1 MGFTNRRRCA
11 IIDAELNSGKFAGAA
26 ARGAVENR
34 ERGANPRQ
42 DRCCD
47 VERRALSHWIDS
59 EKAARRVETQS
70 EDLPAKRVSNLRPKE
85 RYVPEARATAG
96 MPVGGLCLR
105 R

>member
-1 MGFTNRRRCA
+1 M
-11 IIDAELNSGKFAGAA
+11 IDAELNSGKFAGAA
-26 ARGAVENR
+26 AQGAVENR

-42 DRCCD
+42 DRCCMG
-47 VERRALSHWIDS
+47 ERRADAIGASR
-59 EKAARRVETQS
+59 EGARRDEPES

>member
-1 MGFTNRRRCA
+1 M
-11 IIDAELNSGKFAGAA
+11 IDTELNSGKFAGAA
-26 ARGAVENR
+26 AQGAVENR

-96 MPVGGLCLR
+96 MPAGGLCLR
-105 R
+105 C